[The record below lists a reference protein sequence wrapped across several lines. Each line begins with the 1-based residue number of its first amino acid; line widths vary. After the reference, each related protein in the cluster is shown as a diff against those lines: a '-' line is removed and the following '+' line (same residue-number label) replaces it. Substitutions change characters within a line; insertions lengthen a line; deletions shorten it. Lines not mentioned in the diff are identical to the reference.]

1 MTITVDL
8 DSRFNTLNNG
18 SQRIRV
24 RQNTVTKERE
34 AIVNVVLSSETP
46 DGSGL
51 STVDFSGI
59 RGFTKVYV
67 ADIVRNPF
75 LNGHVSFVRATGDA
89 AATGQFHF
97 VDFAGADI
105 TTQLVDESYDVVI
118 RGV

>member
-1 MTITVDL
+1 MTITVEL

-18 SQRIRV
+18 SQRLRI

-34 AIVNVVLSSETP
+34 VIVNVTLSSETP

-59 RGFTKVYV
+59 RGFTKIYT

-75 LNGHVSFVRATGDA
+75 LNGHVSFVRATNDS
-89 AATGQFHF
+89 ATGQLHF
-97 VDFAGADI
+97 VDFAGANI
-105 TTQLVDESYDVVI
+105 TTLLTDESYDVVI